1 LRPRQAIGHLES
13 PNNAAGAAF
22 LFRWRFVD
30 RMGQMPFE
38 PAQEAI
44 YPPMSKPKAR
54 STLYRLIE
62 AGQLARRALLVPLLD
77 RNLEPGDD
85 AIIFALRSRLGA
97 TEAALA
103 EELQLDAAALDPRLA
118 RLAERDLITRQAIG
132 PDLVP
137 GLALTERGERIC
149 EVLSANWDQLE
160 GALFGELD
168 DKQRKKLDKTLKR
181 FVDLLR
187 L

>member
-1 LRPRQAIGHLES
+1 MSL
-13 PNNAAGAAF
+13 
-22 LFRWRFVD
+22 
-30 RMGQMPFE
+30 E
-38 PAQEAI
+38 PAQRTIDDAIDETI

-97 TEAALA
+97 TDADLA
-103 EELQLDAAALDPRLA
+103 EELELEPAILDPRLA
-118 RLAERDLITRQAIG
+118 RLADRDVITRQAIG

-149 EVLSANWDQLE
+149 EVLSANWEQLE
-160 GALFGELD
+160 AALFDELD
-168 DKQRKKLDKTLKR
+168 DKKRKSLDKALRR
-181 FVDLLR
+181 FVELLR
-187 L
+187 LP

>member
-1 LRPRQAIGHLES
+1 MS
-13 PNNAAGAAF
+13 T
-22 LFRWRFVD
+22 
-30 RMGQMPFE
+30 E
-38 PAQEAI
+38 PAQETI

-77 RNLEPGDD
+77 RGLEPGDD
-85 AIIFALRSRLGA
+85 AVIFALHTRLGA
-97 TEAALA
+97 TETALA
-103 EELQLDAAALDPRLA
+103 EELELDPEALGTRLA
-118 RLAERDLITRQAIG
+118 RLADRDVITRRAVG
-132 PDLVP
+132 PDLVA

-160 GALFGELD
+160 AALFDELD
-168 DKQRKKLDKTLKR
+168 DKQRKKLDKALRR
-181 FVDLLR
+181 FVELLR

>member
-1 LRPRQAIGHLES
+1 MSL
-13 PNNAAGAAF
+13 
-22 LFRWRFVD
+22 
-30 RMGQMPFE
+30 E
-38 PAQEAI
+38 PAHETI

-85 AIIFALRSRLGA
+85 AVIFALHTRLGA
-97 TEAALA
+97 TETTLAQELELEAEAL
-103 EELQLDAAALDPRLA
+103 EPRLA
-118 RLAERDLITRQAIG
+118 RLSERDIVNRQAIG

-160 GALFGELD
+160 EALFAELD
-168 DKQRKKLDKTLKR
+168 EKKRKSLDKALRR
-181 FVDLLR
+181 FVELLR
-187 L
+187 LP

>member
-1 LRPRQAIGHLES
+1 MSL
-13 PNNAAGAAF
+13 
-22 LFRWRFVD
+22 
-30 RMGQMPFE
+30 E
-38 PAQEAI
+38 PAQVAIQEANRETVDETI

-77 RNLEPGDD
+77 RGLEPGDD

-103 EELQLDAAALDPRLA
+103 EELELDAATLDPRLA
-118 RLAERDLITRQAIG
+118 RLADRDVITRQAVG
-132 PDLVP
+132 PDLAQ

-149 EVLSANWDQLE
+149 EVLSANWEQLE
-160 GALFGELD
+160 EALFAELD
-168 DKQRKKLDKTLKR
+168 DKKRKSLDKALRR
-181 FVDLLR
+181 FVELLR
-187 L
+187 LP

>member
-1 LRPRQAIGHLES
+1 MSI
-13 PNNAAGAAF
+13 
-22 LFRWRFVD
+22 
-30 RMGQMPFE
+30 E
-38 PAQEAI
+38 PAHETETI
-44 YPPMSKPKAR
+44 YPPMAKPKAR
-54 STLYRLIE
+54 STLYRLID

-97 TEAALA
+97 TEATLA
-103 EELQLDAAALDPRLA
+103 AELELEPETLEPRLA
-118 RLAERDLITRQAIG
+118 RLEGRDLITRQAIG
-132 PDLVP
+132 PDLVT

-168 DKQRKKLDKTLKR
+168 DKQRKKLDKVLKR
-181 FVDLLR
+181 FVALLR
-187 L
+187 LP

>member
-1 LRPRQAIGHLES
+1 MSLDPAKVAIDQTIDETIS
-13 PNNAAGAAF
+13 
-22 LFRWRFVD
+22 
-30 RMGQMPFE
+30 E
-38 PAQEAI
+38 TI

-77 RNLEPGDD
+77 RGLEPGDD

-97 TEAALA
+97 TEADLA
-103 EELQLDAAALDPRLA
+103 AELELAPETLDRRLA
-118 RLAERDLITRQAIG
+118 RLAERDVITRQAIG

-137 GLALTERGERIC
+137 GFALTERGERIC

-160 GALFGELD
+160 AALFDELD
-168 DKQRKKLDKTLKR
+168 DKKRKKLDKVLRR

-187 L
+187 LP

>member
-1 LRPRQAIGHLES
+1 MSLG
-13 PNNAAGAAF
+13 
-22 LFRWRFVD
+22 
-30 RMGQMPFE
+30 
-38 PAQEAI
+38 PAQKTINATIDETI

-103 EELQLDAAALDPRLA
+103 EELELDAAALDPRLA

-132 PDLVP
+132 PDLVQ

-160 GALFGELD
+160 EALFDELD
-168 DKQRKKLDKTLKR
+168 DKQRKKLDKALRR
-181 FVDLLR
+181 FVELLR
-187 L
+187 LP

>member
-1 LRPRQAIGHLES
+1 MSLEPS
-13 PNNAAGAAF
+13 RETIA
-22 LFRWRFVD
+22 
-30 RMGQMPFE
+30 E
-38 PAQEAI
+38 TI

-77 RNLEPGDD
+77 RNLEAGDD

-103 EELQLDAAALDPRLA
+103 EELDLEPEVLDPRLA
-118 RLAERDLITRQAIG
+118 RLAEREIITRQAVG
-132 PDLVP
+132 PDLAP

-149 EVLSANWDQLE
+149 EVLSANWEQLE
-160 GALFGELD
+160 EALFDELD
-168 DKQRKKLDKTLKR
+168 DKKRKSLDKALRR
-181 FVDLLR
+181 FVELLR
-187 L
+187 LP

>member
-1 LRPRQAIGHLES
+1 
-13 PNNAAGAAF
+13 
-22 LFRWRFVD
+22 
-30 RMGQMPFE
+30 MPLE
-38 PAQEAI
+38 PAQETVDQTITATI

-85 AIIFALRSRLGA
+85 AVIFALRSRLGA
-97 TEAALA
+97 TETALA
-103 EELQLDAAALDPRLA
+103 EELELDPAALEPRLA
-118 RLAERDLITRQAIG
+118 RLADRDLVNRQAIG

-149 EVLSANWDQLE
+149 EVLSANWEQLE
-160 GALFGELD
+160 EALFDELD
-168 DKQRKKLDKTLKR
+168 EKKRKNLDKALRR
-181 FVDLLR
+181 FVELLR
-187 L
+187 LP

>member
-1 LRPRQAIGHLES
+1 MSL
-13 PNNAAGAAF
+13 
-22 LFRWRFVD
+22 D
-30 RMGQMPFE
+30 
-38 PAQEAI
+38 PAQVAIDQTIDETLSETI

-62 AGQLARRALLVPLLD
+62 AGQLARRALLVPLVDRGLD
-77 RNLEPGDD
+77 PGDD

-97 TEAALA
+97 TDAALA
-103 EELQLDAAALDPRLA
+103 EELDLEPAVLAPRLA
-118 RLAERDLITRQAIG
+118 RLAERDVISRQAIG

-160 GALFGELD
+160 SALFDELD
-168 DKQRKKLDKTLKR
+168 DKQRKKLDKALRR
-181 FVDLLR
+181 FVELLR
-187 L
+187 LP

>member
-1 LRPRQAIGHLES
+1 MS
-13 PNNAAGAAF
+13 T
-22 LFRWRFVD
+22 
-30 RMGQMPFE
+30 E
-38 PAQEAI
+38 PAQETI

-77 RNLEPGDD
+77 RGLEPGDD
-85 AIIFALRSRLGA
+85 AVIFALHTRLGA
-97 TEAALA
+97 TETALA
-103 EELQLDAAALDPRLA
+103 EELELDPEALGTRLA
-118 RLAERDLITRQAIG
+118 RLADRDVITRRAVG
-132 PDLVP
+132 PDLVA

-160 GALFGELD
+160 AALFDELD
-168 DKQRKKLDKTLKR
+168 DKQRKKLDKVLRR
-181 FVDLLR
+181 FVELLR